1 MRKNRSIISDFA
13 IKAMLGLFF
22 CALLFSSACKKDEP
36 KDNSAPETIT
46 SVEAFNLTGE
56 NRLNSLV
63 KLEWYGTDPDGY
75 VVGYEFSFDQE
86 TWYYTESQD
95 STFLFSITAGSD
107 TLDIDFYIRAID
119 NDKQADESP
128 AYLKIPLKNTPPEI
142 IFNKDLIPVDTSFNL
157 ITLVWEASDAD
168 GIETMEQIQLK
179 INNGEWTNISPNR
192 SQGTI
197 VPTTPEQSGEVSS
210 TIHYDLSST
219 GGNISGLLLNDIN
232 DFYIRAIDVAGSI
245 SKEDTI
251 PSIYVRKKSNDLLVI
266 GANSAS
272 PNSFYSS
279 NLNSAGVGF
288 DFIDF
293 VANDAKNQPKIWS
306 PTLSLLMQ
314 QYDQVMM
321 YANDVTFTNA
331 QTNADEI
338 VLEFASSAIEEYVTD
353 GGKIF
358 ISSSFPANYD
368 QTSGLYGILPIDSF
382 SSSVGLARLPI
393 DSLVVPIESSF
404 PTLTCSSFIS
414 GLDPFYPS
422 SDAIEMYS
430 AQLTKNN
437 GWEGPK
443 NVTVKRA
450 ANGNTNFIF
459 MSIELH
465 KLAADQTAVQQFFD
479 KVFNDEFNW

>member
-1 MRKNRSIISDFA
+1 
-13 IKAMLGLFF
+13 MLGLFF

-168 GIETMEQIQLK
+168 GIETLEQIQLK

-272 PNSFYSS
+272 PN
-279 NLNSAGVGF
+279 
-288 DFIDF
+288 
-293 VANDAKNQPKIWS
+293 
-306 PTLSLLMQ
+306 
-314 QYDQVMM
+314 
-321 YANDVTFTNA
+321 
-331 QTNADEI
+331 
-338 VLEFASSAIEEYVTD
+338 
-353 GGKIF
+353 
-358 ISSSFPANYD
+358 
-368 QTSGLYGILPIDSF
+368 
-382 SSSVGLARLPI
+382 
-393 DSLVVPIESSF
+393 
-404 PTLTCSSFIS
+404 
-414 GLDPFYPS
+414 
-422 SDAIEMYS
+422 
-430 AQLTKNN
+430 
-437 GWEGPK
+437 
-443 NVTVKRA
+443 
-450 ANGNTNFIF
+450 
-459 MSIELH
+459 
-465 KLAADQTAVQQFFD
+465 
-479 KVFNDEFNW
+479 